1 MHVNAPG
8 ARGQSRLVRH
18 PSPLHT
24 TGTRD
29 ICSAQRAVA
38 ALPSRCADTPHKPSI
53 TSPHKLNASPCLQL
67 AAKMTTAIQASR
79 LLRGSLPALYV
90 LACAVGGPRQTQ
102 LVGVDAVVAP
112 TVVTTAAAAA
122 MAVMAARLMHHEA
135 SFSAASS
142 AARVPRH
149 HACILCVKI
158 HLAKCSDK
166 SMPQHLPWPS
176 EAQAC
181 HSIRHR
187 TSMPQHPPSHKHGTA
202 SAITQACHSIRRL
215 PSMYDTSSSYGT
227 ASAARPPSTSVSYHL
242 AQGPSVQRRQS
253 PPVADALVLPC
264 ARCFHARSCV
274 PAASKE
280 ASVDASSTASLA
292 YCATVPAIWQQLKM
306 TVWHMADI

>member
-1 MHVNAPG
+1 MIMIRLCHDTMHVNAPG

-149 HACILCVKI
+149 HACILCVKNKWGKQI
-158 HLAKCSDK
+158 IL
-166 SMPQHLPWPS
+166 
-176 EAQAC
+176 
-181 HSIRHR
+181 
-187 TSMPQHPPSHKHGTA
+187 
-202 SAITQACHSIRRL
+202 
-215 PSMYDTSSSYGT
+215 
-227 ASAARPPSTSVSYHL
+227 
-242 AQGPSVQRRQS
+242 
-253 PPVADALVLPC
+253 
-264 ARCFHARSCV
+264 
-274 PAASKE
+274 SK
-280 ASVDASSTASLA
+280 
-292 YCATVPAIWQQLKM
+292 
-306 TVWHMADI
+306 